1 MLDIDH
7 FKRFND
13 SLGHA
18 AGDELLRE
26 LGRFL
31 QTHVRSED
39 VACRYGGE
47 EFILI
52 MPDASLEVAEQRAEH
67 LRQAVMT
74 MLVQDNGQ
82 SHTGITLSLGVAM
95 YPQHGRTIE
104 AVVRAADAA
113 LYRAKQGGRNQVV
126 TAADAK

>member
-1 MLDIDH
+1 PHLH
-7 FKRFND
+7 C
-13 SLGHA
+13 
-18 AGDELLRE
+18 E

-31 QTHVRSED
+31 QTHVRNED

-52 MPDASLEVAEQRAEH
+52 MPDASLEVAQQRAEN
-67 LRQAVMT
+67 LRQEVMK
-74 MLVQDNGQ
+74 LHVKDNGQ

-113 LYRAKQGGRNQVV
+113 LYRAKQSGRNQVII
-126 TAADAK
+126 AEDAK